1 MEQLEPAQI
10 MAPARC
16 PAPAGEQREQLRAY
30 LLGRDWW
37 SPDDLPDPPILGRSR
52 APVMPLSRYRGADV
66 AMDQLSV
73 RAIAFP
79 RRGAPAPV
87 IDAAVMVQIIA
98 TSEIEEEF

>member
-1 MEQLEPAQI
+1 
-10 MAPARC
+10 
-16 PAPAGEQREQLRAY
+16 
-30 LLGRDWW
+30 
-37 SPDDLPDPPILGRSR
+37 
-52 APVMPLSRYRGADV
+52 MPLSRYRGADV